1 MRVHLSALLLGAVLL
16 AVPNTLRAQRDSAN
30 VPVAPL
36 ASAPSSTWGGT
47 VWVIDSAEIA
57 KSTAQTFSELLQ
69 ARRPG
74 VRVLRSGGLASDGAM
89 VMLRGPRS
97 MIGGNEPL
105 LIVDG
110 IRVDSR
116 QYDLAQL
123 AANSGAPSRLDD
135 LFPED
140 IERIEV
146 LSGPAAALYGDGAAN
161 GVIVVTTKSGG
172 GSPLR
177 LSGRAAWDANKAPD
191 VFPANYQRLGVDPS
205 TGQPV
210 SYCALVV
217 VAVGQCKPTGL
228 DVWNPLEQASPFRIG
243 NSARGHLELG
253 GTTLGAALFA
263 AVTGDQR
270 QGTLPHDESARL
282 GFRGKIDRALPA
294 HLDLQASGGWLRDN
308 ARLGVDGNTTVN
320 SNVLANGLLGTAQND
335 TNHGYRT
342 GFGAPG
348 DSIYPDDLLRHFT
361 GSLVLRWRP
370 LAWLNAA
377 ATTGRDRVSEHW
389 RYDQLGFARS
399 SLFPVSR
406 TIAHHDQ
413 FTSGGR
419 VGASYHFGSLVAAST
434 DINYERDVLQTSSFD
449 TVLAPGYGAF
459 DGSRFQNR
467 STSLSIEERAVLGD
481 RIALSAAM
489 QRVTSSIFGSGGGK
503 EWFPSANASWST
515 RLRAHGVSDL
525 RLRAAYAESPGPSG
539 SLFLLDGVVVPTAPT
554 GQLKMERTRDIE
566 VGADATLG
574 AAAHVSV
581 TAYTSRSSHL
591 WVPATVAQ
599 PPAVGFFTNG
609 PDADMSNIGLEALVD
624 ALILQGHDVRWTG
637 SLSLALQRNRVTQL
651 NGVPQMVGNDPM
663 VQGYAFGGVWARPY
677 TYSDANGDGILS
689 GTELGYLPLTYIGPP
704 LPTLESALSTDLA
717 LGPSIVVS
725 GTFDYRRG
733 NRVVDHTGELRCNFA
748 ICRGTEDPSS
758 SLAEQA
764 AGLGGSGTAGFAEDG
779 AFMRVR
785 EIAVHW
791 TLPASWSGPG
801 GTRAQLTVAARNLVT
816 WTHYRGLDP
825 EVSYQD
831 PAILPRQ
838 DFMTMPLPR
847 ELVVRLDFGQR

>member
-1 MRVHLSALLLGAVLL
+1 MLLLGAALL
-16 AVPNTLRAQRDSAN
+16 AVPSTLRAQRDSAN
-30 VPVAPL
+30 VLPIAPL
-36 ASAPSSTWGGT
+36 ARAPSNGWGAT

-97 MIGGNEPL
+97 MMVGNEPL

-110 IRVDSR
+110 VRVDSR
-116 QYDLAQL
+116 QYDLAEL

-135 LFPED
+135 LYPED

-146 LSGPAAALYGDGAAN
+146 LSGPSAALYGDGAAN

-172 GSPLR
+172 GGPLR
-177 LSGRAAWDANKAPD
+177 LSGRVAWDASKTPD

-217 VAVGQCKPTGL
+217 VAIGQCKPTGL
-228 DVWNPLEQASPFRIG
+228 DVWNPLEQASAFRIG

-253 GTTLGAALFA
+253 GTALGTALFA
-263 AVTGDQR
+263 AATGDQR

-282 GFRGKIDRALPA
+282 GFRGKFDRALPA

-308 ARLGVDGNTTVN
+308 ARLGVDGNSTLN
-320 SNVLANGLLGTAQND
+320 SNVLANGLLGRAQND

-342 GFGAPG
+342 GFGPPG
-348 DSIYPDDLLRHFT
+348 DSTYPDDLLRHFT
-361 GSLVLRWRP
+361 GSLALRWRP
-370 LAWLNAA
+370 LAWLDAA

-389 RYDQLGFARS
+389 RYDQLGFSTTSAS
-399 SLFPVSR
+399 PDSR
-406 TIAHHDQ
+406 TIAQHDL

-419 VGASYHFGSLVAAST
+419 VAASYHLGSLVAAST
-434 DINYERDVLQTSSFD
+434 DIDYERDVLQTSSFD
-449 TVLAPGYGAF
+449 TVRAF
-459 DGSRFQNR
+459 GSVATSASHFHNR
-467 STSLSIEERAVLGD
+467 STSLSVDERAAIGD

-489 QRVTSSIFGSGGGK
+489 ERVTSTIFGSGGGK
-503 EWFPSANASWST
+503 EWFPSANVSWGT
-515 RLRAHGVSDL
+515 LLRAHAVSDL
-525 RLRAAYAESPGPSG
+525 RLRAAYAEAPGSSPGLA
-539 SLFLLDGVVVPTAPT
+539 SLPGVVVSTAPT
-554 GQLKMERTRDIE
+554 GQVKMERTRDIE
-566 VGADATLG
+566 LGADAILG

-591 WVPATVAQ
+591 WVPTTLVQ
-599 PPAVGFFTNG
+599 PPVTGFFTIG
-609 PDADMSNIGLEALVD
+609 QDADMSNTGLEALVD
-624 ALILQGHDVRWTG
+624 APILQRHDLRWTG

-651 NGVPQMVGNDPM
+651 NGEPLMGTNDP
-663 VQGYAFGGVWARPY
+663 VKQGYAFGGVWARPY

-689 GTELGYLPLTYIGPP
+689 GPELGYQPLTYIGPP
-704 LPTLESALSTDLA
+704 LPTLESALSTDLT
-717 LGPSIVVS
+717 LGAHVIVS

-733 NRVVDHTGELRCNFA
+733 NRVVDHTGEVRCNLA
-748 ICRGTEDPSS
+748 ICRGTQDPSS

-764 AGLGGSGTAGFAEDG
+764 AALGGSGTAGFAEDG

-791 TLPASWSGPG
+791 TLPAHWSGTR
-801 GTRAQLTVAARNLVT
+801 GTRAQLTFAGLDLAT

-847 ELVVRLDFGQR
+847 ELVIRLDLGQR